1 MKVTA
6 PRLQTSDFRL
16 QTCGSPLHRRRVALA
31 MFHGNELGQD
41 ADGDLLRRHRADVE
55 ADRRVDALQGDSG
68 VPIGYQRVVDARDLR
83 AAADQAEIAQLPRRE
98 GAQRLEVVGVATRDD
113 DGVSVRGEADAS

>member
-16 QTCGSPLHRRRVALA
+16 QTSDLWESTSSTSVGLA

-41 ADGDLLRRHRADVE
+41 ADGDFLRPHRADVE

-68 VPIGYQRVVDARDLR
+68 DPVGYQRVVDARDLR
-83 AAADQAEIAQLPRRE
+83 AAADQAEIAQFPRRE
-98 GAQRLEVVGVATRDD
+98 GA
-113 DGVSVRGEADAS
+113 